1 MDMFIEIKFP
11 VNTHTQNIYC
21 LCKRNVYTPQW
32 NLNICI
38 ISAPWEYNS
47 LEFIRV
53 CFHRV
58 FSKPFRH
65 NLGFI
70 LQLGT
75 EHANVF
81 MGDADTIIIGV
92 IIQIAFGYEIEYIV
106 EKNVKKSKD
115 LV

>member
-1 MDMFIEIKFP
+1 MKPE
-11 VNTHTQNIYC
+11 
-21 LCKRNVYTPQW
+21 
-32 NLNICI
+32 NLYHYSSLGIH
-38 ISAPWEYNS
+38 S

-53 CFHRV
+53 CFHRD

-70 LQLGT
+70 LQLIT

-81 MGDADTIIIGV
+81 MGDADTISIGV
-92 IIQIAFGYEIEYIV
+92 ILQIAFGYEIEYIV

>member
-11 VNTHTQNIYC
+11 VNRHTQNIFFLY
-21 LCKRNVYTPQW
+21 KRNVYTPQW

-38 ISAPWEYNS
+38 ITAPWLYNS
-47 LEFIRV
+47 LEFIRF

-58 FSKPFRH
+58 VSKPFRH

-106 EKNVKKSKD
+106 EKNVKNQGT
-115 LV
+115 